1 MVILEVALGCRL
13 KYTISLKE
21 NFNHSFSTI
30 VWKNTDVQ
38 ATTWELLSWS
48 CFDRALCFLRQ
59 IIRLLGKQGNSASS
73 ATKVENS
80 STVAL
85 LAVTVL
91 LMKVAFHSPSKRAVL
106 FHL

>member
-1 MVILEVALGCRL
+1 M
-13 KYTISLKE
+13 
-21 NFNHSFSTI
+21 
-30 VWKNTDVQ
+30 
-38 ATTWELLSWS
+38 
-48 CFDRALCFLRQ
+48 RQ

-73 ATKVENS
+73 ATEMENS

-91 LMKVAFHSPSKRAVL
+91 LMKAAFHSPLKRAVL